1 MNYQTSSQ
9 ACLSQPN
16 LTAILNQLREHFQKT
31 YQENLAHLILF
42 GSQARGDATPDS
54 DIDLLVILKNQ
65 FDSYQEN
72 KKNSQFIADIC
83 LKYDTVIS
91 CFLMNRDTWENTNNT
106 FTRNVKQEGIAL

>member
-1 MNYQTSSQ
+1 MNTILTSPNPHLVPILEQLRNYFQKNYQD
-9 ACLSQPN
+9 
-16 LTAILNQLREHFQKT
+16 
-31 YQENLAHLILF
+31 NLAYLILF

-91 CFLMNRDTWENTNNT
+91 CFLMNRDTWESTNNA